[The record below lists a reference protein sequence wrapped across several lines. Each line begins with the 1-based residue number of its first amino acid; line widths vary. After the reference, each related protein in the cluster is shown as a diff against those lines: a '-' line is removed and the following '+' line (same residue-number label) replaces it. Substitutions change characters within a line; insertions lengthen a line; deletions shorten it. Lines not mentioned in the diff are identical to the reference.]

1 MTQVPVVAVVALV
14 VGHVMEMRQDGGVVV
29 IIIGVVG
36 VSLYIKQARLGKWP
50 AFSKNICKRMTNFK

>member
-29 IIIGVVG
+29 IIIGIVG
-36 VSLYIKQARLGKWP
+36 VCI
-50 AFSKNICKRMTNFK
+50 